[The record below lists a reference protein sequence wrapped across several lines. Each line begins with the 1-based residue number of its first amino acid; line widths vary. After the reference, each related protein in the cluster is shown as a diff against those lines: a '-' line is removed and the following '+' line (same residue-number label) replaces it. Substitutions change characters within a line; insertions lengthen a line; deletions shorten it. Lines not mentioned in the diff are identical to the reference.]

1 MVNNKLEININVD
14 TFETLKQIKE
24 VTEATNEFGAILEKQ
39 TVSPILK
46 VTTLTYVKDQV
57 QAILWFAS

>member
-14 TFETLKQIKE
+14 TFETLKQIKG
-24 VTEATNEFGAILEKQ
+24 VTEATNGFGAILEKQ

-46 VTTLTYVKDQV
+46 VTTLTYVKD
-57 QAILWFAS
+57 